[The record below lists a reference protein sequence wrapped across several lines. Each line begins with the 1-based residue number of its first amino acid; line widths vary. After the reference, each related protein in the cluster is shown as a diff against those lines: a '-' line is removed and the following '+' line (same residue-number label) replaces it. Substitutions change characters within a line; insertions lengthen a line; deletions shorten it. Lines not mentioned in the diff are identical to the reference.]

1 MILGDSLSYM
11 DTFGKLDSSKT
22 SRVTQAISSC
32 DSFFLLF
39 SLIVTN
45 ESACKCHIYQLC
57 TRSKIYVGLSD

>member
-39 SLIVTN
+39 SLSPMKARVN
-45 ESACKCHIYQLC
+45 AIYINFAHDRKFML
-57 TRSKIYVGLSD
+57 D